1 MPNRRCQRRHRGN
14 RIPKRALTTI
24 DHGRHKAVVARGDG
38 RVVGQE
44 GHDPICLG
52 REVVVMRRVLMGKF
66 LGVLGRYR
74 ACQGEPP
81 GFLDLLGY
89 RSM

>member
-1 MPNRRCQRRHRGN
+1 MPDLRCQRRHRGN
-14 RIPKRALTTI
+14 RIPKRALITI
-24 DHGRHKAVVARGDG
+24 DHRRHKAVVARGDG
-38 RVVGQE
+38 RVIVHE
-44 GHDPICLG
+44 CHDPICLG
-52 REVVVMRRVLMGKF
+52 HEDVVMRRVLMGKF

-81 GFLDLLGY
+81 GSLDLLGY